1 MKGAIRMCSLLY
13 SNWEPSVL
21 EHIARFSFKMNC
33 AKRVNS
39 SALPLSPQIVKYTQ
53 QTV

>member
-21 EHIARFSFKMNC
+21 EHIARFSFKM
-33 AKRVNS
+33 RQVI
-39 SALPLSPQIVKYTQ
+39 LPAFKKIE
-53 QTV
+53 